1 MNFKELLPLS
11 GVLLLLI
18 ACGKKAPHEPP
29 PKPVMAKP
37 SAPNKKSPSLLR
49 GEGGYF
55 VGDEGIVALYWSF
68 PIEVDYSKVL
78 LGNKTVATVRGST
91 YIYPHPLE
99 RGKSYTFRVIGI
111 KGNREVAQVVIEV
124 SPRGD

>member
-1 MNFKELLPLS
+1 MNCKELLPLS

-18 ACGKKAPHEPP
+18 ACGKKAPPEPP

-37 SAPNKKSPSLLR
+37 SAPKKSPSLLR

-111 KGNREVAQVVIEV
+111 KGNRAVAQVVINV